1 MTKKEQFEHDAEKI
15 MSVAQLEAVMMIH
28 SAIFEGP
35 EDALLRAAGTAVMKD
50 TVEKVVDGVK
60 DAVNSAV
67 SDAVSDT
74 VDSADDKSDSP
85 ECQGDCVQKPYDGD
99 AAELT
104 EAMKGMSDEDIRGF
118 LESLDPNDREILM
131 EGVLGTVLKGMG
143 KAAKFVRPAIS
154 KTLPEIEKFG
164 GKFKGGLA
172 SAFSA
177 LKNSPAFSKDA
188 RNANILDKFSKNTN
202 ELNILRQLNPTASTA
217 KRMSELAKE
226 NEALSASINN
236 TLAKATRKGNTKAI
250 DDLVASSARKNASS
264 ISPLLAN
271 KNLAAKQAAKDALMK
286 EKSAALKD
294 IDGQIAEKSQLF
306 DINSGTSEGDAI
318 KKELNALKT
327 QRVGIES
334 EWNKNNADAV
344 SKLDEEIKEAGH
356 FAGHQPNNVG
366 VDATRATMNG
376 NGMGTFGQAYPV
388 NGQQSGDMNALL
400 NASRGTMMNIGGNTY
415 IRTKDGIK
423 NIGLINNIISKVP
436 FIGSINKARIAT
448 KTAYPILSK
457 AVILGGIG
465 AGGYYALKPNDASG
479 EGSGII
485 ENVAKAA
492 AVIGA
497 GYVGYKGAEALGCGS
512 GGKTI
517 GALAGS
523 AVVAYLVLLNDG
535 DEKKGNDMYNALSN
549 LPLDQQAVASNALG
563 IPNVQNSMLSA
574 FNMNPSMLSS
584 FAI

>member
-60 DAVNSAV
+60 DAVNAAV

-85 ECQGDCVQKPYDGD
+85 ECQGDCVQKPCDGD

-154 KTLPEIEKFG
+154 KALPEIEKFG
-164 GKFKGGLA
+164 GKLKGDLA

-202 ELNILRQLNPTASTA
+202 ELNILRQLNPTARTA
-217 KRMSELAKE
+217 KRMSELSKE

-236 TLAKATRKGNTKAI
+236 TLANATRKGNTKAI

-286 EKSAALKD
+286 EKTAALKD
-294 IDGQIAEKSQLF
+294 IDGQIAEKSQLL
-306 DINSGTSEGDAI
+306 DINSGTAEEDEI
-318 KKELNALKT
+318 KKELIALKT

-376 NGMGTFGQAYPV
+376 NGGQAYPM

-523 AVVAYLVLLNDG
+523 AVVAYLVWLNDG

-549 LPLDQQAVASNALG
+549 LPLDQQAVASKALG

-584 FAI
+584 FAL

>member
-60 DAVNSAV
+60 DAVNAAV

-85 ECQGDCVQKPYDGD
+85 ECQGDCVQKPCDGD

-154 KTLPEIEKFG
+154 KALPEIEKFG
-164 GKFKGGLA
+164 GKLKGDLA

-202 ELNILRQLNPTASTA
+202 ELNILRQLNPTARTA
-217 KRMSELAKE
+217 KRMSELSKE

-236 TLAKATRKGNTKAI
+236 TLANATRKGNTKAI

-286 EKSAALKD
+286 EKTAALKD
-294 IDGQIAEKSQLF
+294 IDGQIAEKSQLL
-306 DINSGTSEGDAI
+306 DINSGTAEEDEI
-318 KKELNALKT
+318 KKELIALKT

-376 NGMGTFGQAYPV
+376 NGGQAYPM

-400 NASRGTMMNIGGNTY
+400 NARRGTMMNIGGNTY

-523 AVVAYLVLLNDG
+523 AVVAYLVWLNDG

-549 LPLDQQAVASNALG
+549 LPLDQQAVASKALG

-584 FAI
+584 FAL

>member
-60 DAVNSAV
+60 DAVNAAV

-85 ECQGDCVQKPYDGD
+85 ECQGDCVQKPCDGD

-154 KTLPEIEKFG
+154 KALPEIEKFG
-164 GKFKGGLA
+164 GKLKGDLA

-202 ELNILRQLNPTASTA
+202 ELNILRQLNPTARTA
-217 KRMSELAKE
+217 KRMSELSKE

-236 TLAKATRKGNTKAI
+236 TLANATRKGNTKAI

-286 EKSAALKD
+286 EKTAALKD
-294 IDGQIAEKSQLF
+294 IDGQIAEKSQLL
-306 DINSGTSEGDAI
+306 DINSGTAEEDEI
-318 KKELNALKT
+318 KKELIALKT

-376 NGMGTFGQAYPV
+376 NGGQAYPM

-523 AVVAYLVLLNDG
+523 AVVAYLVWLNDG

-549 LPLDQQAVASNALG
+549 LPLDQQAVASKALG

>member
-35 EDALLRAAGTAVMKD
+35 EDALLRAAGTAVVKD

-85 ECQGDCVQKPYDGD
+85 ECQGDCVQKPCDGD

-143 KAAKFVRPAIS
+143 KAVKFVRPAIS
-154 KTLPEIEKFG
+154 KALPEIEKFG
-164 GKFKGGLA
+164 GKLKGDLA

-202 ELNILRQLNPTASTA
+202 ELNILRQLNPTARTA
-217 KRMSELAKE
+217 KRMSELSKE

-236 TLAKATRKGNTKAI
+236 TLANATRKGNTKAI

-286 EKSAALKD
+286 EKTAALKD
-294 IDGQIAEKSQLF
+294 IDGQIAEKSQLL
-306 DINSGTSEGDAI
+306 DINSGTAEEDEI
-318 KKELNALKT
+318 KKELIALKT

-376 NGMGTFGQAYPV
+376 NGGQAYPM

-523 AVVAYLVLLNDG
+523 AVVAYLVWLNDG

-549 LPLDQQAVASNALG
+549 LPLDQQAVASKALG

-584 FAI
+584 FAL